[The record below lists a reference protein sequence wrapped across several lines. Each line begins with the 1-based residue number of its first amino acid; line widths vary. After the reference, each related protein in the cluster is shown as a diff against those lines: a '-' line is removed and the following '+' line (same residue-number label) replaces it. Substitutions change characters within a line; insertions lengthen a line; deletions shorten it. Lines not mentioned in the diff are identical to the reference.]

1 MRRHWS
7 PCRVCG
13 VEHTNPISSSICSAC
28 GAEERAER
36 ERAEWME
43 RQAYEES
50 PFGQFMSLSEEE
62 RWRVLF
68 EHMRPTDDTACT

>member
-1 MRRHWS
+1 
-7 PCRVCG
+7 
-13 VEHTNPISSSICSAC
+13 
-28 GAEERAER
+28 
-36 ERAEWME
+36 ME

-50 PFGQFMSLSEEE
+50 PFGQFMTLSEEE